1 MAVVELSGKTV
12 DDAVEKALGQLGLS
26 RDQVDVDV
34 IREGKRGLL
43 GLGSEEAIVRV
54 TSTID
59 VVTAAGAPRDG
70 DGPQE
75 GRSGG
80 RRRGRRGGLGG
91 DRDRG
96 EGQRGGDSGPRGH
109 DDDRRDRPAGDRP
122 SAAPSDT
129 ARAGDSPVG
138 PSADAEDEVDFA
150 GRTLRD
156 ILNMLELE
164 NTQITVRDPSTPGD
178 GVDIIQQV
186 FDIYGD
192 NEDASDE
199 LGLLIGRR
207 GDTLRALQ
215 YLLNTMVRNRYD
227 GDHVFGIDIEE
238 YRARRERSLVE
249 MAQRIAQ
256 EVRETGDVITLEPMR
271 ASERRIV
278 HIALREEPGV
288 ITESVGEGEDRQVEV
303 LPE

>member
-1 MAVVELSGKTV
+1 M
-12 DDAVEKALGQLGLS
+12 
-26 RDQVDVDV
+26 
-34 IREGKRGLL
+34 
-43 GLGSEEAIVRV
+43 
-54 TSTID
+54 
-59 VVTAAGAPRDG
+59 
-70 DGPQE
+70 
-75 GRSGG
+75 
-80 RRRGRRGGLGG
+80 
-91 DRDRG
+91 
-96 EGQRGGDSGPRGH
+96 
-109 DDDRRDRPAGDRP
+109 
-122 SAAPSDT
+122 
-129 ARAGDSPVG
+129 
-138 PSADAEDEVDFA
+138 DFA